1 MSKTIKMSQLK
12 KEDLINYI
20 LKLKVAL
27 EYYANSTIGEEIEP
41 GKYRFPIGV
50 ENIYRDNCSYIIY
63 DATIAK
69 EALNLIKD
77 LIK

>member
-12 KEDLINYI
+12 KGDLINYI

-50 ENIYRDNCSYIIY
+50 
-63 DATIAK
+63 
-69 EALNLIKD
+69 
-77 LIK
+77 